1 MRTIPTAVPI
11 STQSRPSECIERVG
25 EADPDPMLHAS
36 KCCCVRL
43 ALSMSRLSMEP
54 VHLPEDDEEFHDA
67 PEASHP
73 AHPVHEWRPSRE
85 HSTQTTSWTPS
96 TTPLRTRATQTS
108 GADTSHS
115 SAQPTHDTSWG
126 QPLQGNSRDV
136 NQSSVSASS
145 IVEEPFDSDA
155 DADGFISGSHHRDSS
170 GGLRMLLTASPLM
183 ISSGRTPTSSRRWA
197 AVAEDEAAEAEAL
210 TPEETQV
217 THRLRWGPCLRHA
230 AHCMSRQ
237 MAACECDWSRDG
249 RLEAADG
256 KGRPVSLD
264 GQCPSGYPDRGAV

>member
-1 MRTIPTAVPI
+1 MY
-11 STQSRPSECIERVG
+11 
-25 EADPDPMLHAS
+25 
-36 KCCCVRL
+36 VRII
-43 ALSMSRLSMEP
+43 MSRLSMEP

-73 AHPVHEWRPSRE
+73 AHPVPNGDHHAAQ
-85 HSTQTTSWTPS
+85 HSDDELDAFHDAIEDASHTD
-96 TTPLRTRATQTS
+96 S

-155 DADGFISGSHHRDSS
+155 DADGFISGSHHRDSAA
-170 GGLRMLLTASPLM
+170 TAHASDSFPADDQFRPYADQQPEV
-183 ISSGRTPTSSRRWA
+183 GRI
-197 AVAEDEAAEAEAL
+197 AEDEAAEAEAL

-217 THRLRWGPCLRHA
+217 THRCGGVRACDMQRFSLYEPPDGCL
-230 AHCMSRQ
+230 
-237 MAACECDWSRDG
+237 
-249 RLEAADG
+249 
-256 KGRPVSLD
+256 
-264 GQCPSGYPDRGAV
+264 